1 MTGFSERWDSKI
13 PVASRNSAVS
23 SIAAPISGGSTIEKM
38 AANGQTEAAD
48 SGRARS
54 QDGVQGSQS
63 DRACR
68 NWRCRTDGGL
78 RSPLVPSLSSIVSG
92 VMAEV
97 GIQLPSPEVKE

>member
-1 MTGFSERWDSKI
+1 
-13 PVASRNSAVS
+13 
-23 SIAAPISGGSTIEKM
+23 M

-68 NWRCRTDGGL
+68 NWRCRTDRGL

-92 VMAEV
+92 VVAEV
-97 GIQLPSPEVKE
+97 GIQLPSPEVKEERGPPPCASALTQRLGPWEARLGQLRS